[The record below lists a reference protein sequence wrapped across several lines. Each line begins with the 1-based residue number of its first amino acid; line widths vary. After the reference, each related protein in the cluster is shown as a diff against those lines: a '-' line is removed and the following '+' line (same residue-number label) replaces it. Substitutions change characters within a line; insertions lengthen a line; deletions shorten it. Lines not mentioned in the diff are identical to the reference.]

1 MYNSYTLKEPQSIIE
16 SGNVKTLWLRW
27 LQGFVKTKWRR
38 GLGGVSWWAGK
49 KVGVAL
55 KERYPNKRNK
65 PCKDIEA
72 SQNVVDDKQGKMVE
86 ATAVIEG
93 ITPPKFD

>member
-1 MYNSYTLKEPQSIIE
+1 M
-16 SGNVKTLWLRW
+16 
-27 LQGFVKTKWRR
+27 
-38 GLGGVSWWAGK
+38 
-49 KVGVAL
+49 GVAL

-65 PCKDIEA
+65 PYEDIEA

-86 ATAVIEG
+86 DTAVIEG